1 TGCCSPRM
9 TAVFEPL
16 IHPTTQTPASP
27 TSGQAEQTKL
37 THRAC
42 ATLMNEGDTAAM
54 KMALATP
61 LAAPLGAALVA
72 PVASPQVS
80 KSLLVRSAAVPVA
93 RLPAFAWALE
103 SLFAVPEPWVAQYWP

>member
-1 TGCCSPRM
+1 
-9 TAVFEPL
+9 
-16 IHPTTQTPASP
+16 
-27 TSGQAEQTKL
+27 
-37 THRAC
+37 
-42 ATLMNEGDTAAM
+42 TLVNEGDTAAM

-103 SLFAVPEPWVAQYWP
+103 SLFAVPEPWVAQYWPRNELHCWEVYCCNAELIRRRFLRPRLARQIS